1 MQIRT
6 NLATRTYIDK
16 KKLNNILLAVI
27 AVLLL
32 FLLVQIKICAFN
44 AGEIS
49 RLNAMKISMESKFKK
64 KRIDFS
70 EKDYKKLT
78 EDIKFANGIIERKA
92 YDWVGLLNRLEA
104 VVPDGL
110 TLTSVVPDSKDKTLK
125 LSGVSMNFKTVQ
137 HFLENLEESN
147 FFHDIYLE
155 KQDESKTLENKKT
168 LSFSISCKFT
178 L

>member
-6 NLATRTYIDK
+6 NLATKTYIDK
-16 KKLNNILLAVI
+16 RKLNNILLAAI

-32 FLLVQIKICAFN
+32 FSIVQIKIGVFN

-49 RLNAMKISMESKFKK
+49 RLDAMESSMESKHKK
-64 KRIDFS
+64 KRIDFT
-70 EKDYKKLT
+70 ENNYKKLT
-78 EDIKFANGIIERKA
+78 EDIKFANGIIERKS

-110 TLTSVVPDSKDKTLK
+110 TLTSVEPNSKEKTLK
-125 LSGVSMNFKTVQ
+125 LSGVSINFKTVQ
-137 HFLENLEESN
+137 SLLDNLEESN

-155 KQDESKTLENKKT
+155 KQDESKTIEGKKT
-168 LSFSISCKFT
+168 LSFSISCKFA

>member
-16 KKLNNILLAVI
+16 KKLNNILLAGI

-32 FLLVQIKICAFN
+32 FLIVQIKICAFN
-44 AGEIS
+44 AGETT
-49 RLNAMKISMESKFKK
+49 RLNAMKISMESRFKK

-70 EKDYKKLT
+70 ENDYKKLT
-78 EDIKFANGIIERKA
+78 EDIKFVNGIIERKA
-92 YDWVGLLNRLEA
+92 YDWVGLLNRLEG

-110 TLTSVVPDSKDKTLK
+110 TLTSVEPNSKEKTLK
-125 LSGVSMNFKTVQ
+125 ISGVSMNFKAVQ
-137 HFLENLEESN
+137 RLLDNLEESN

-155 KQDESKTLENKKT
+155 KQDESKSVENKKF
-168 LSFSISCKFT
+168 LSFVISCKFA